1 MKSTRYDSAVE
12 RNLSN
17 AERRKKTANAPLTG
31 GHKPY
36 IGNGPVNYNGK
47 RLDVAKTLLGIRK
60 DDDRF
65 NDRINALVKGDK

>member
-1 MKSTRYDSAVE
+1 MKSTYDSAVE

-17 AERRKKTANAPLTG
+17 AERRKNTPKAPLVPG
-31 GHKPY
+31 KP
-36 IGNGPVNYNGK
+36 PTNYSGK

-65 NDRINALVKGDK
+65 NDRITALVKGDK

>member
-17 AERRKKTANAPLTG
+17 AERRKATKNANVG
-31 GHKPY
+31 DKPY
-36 IGNGPVNYNGK
+36 AGKGPVDYIGK

-65 NDRINALVKGDK
+65 DARVAALVKGDK

>member
-1 MKSTRYDSAVE
+1 MKSTYDSAVE

-17 AERRKKTANAPLTG
+17 AERRKKEASAPLSG

-36 IGNGPVNYNGK
+36 AGNGPAVYIGK

-65 NDRINALVKGDK
+65 NDRITALVKGDK